1 MSNISEVIFQLIAA
15 VIFAGA
21 ITFLG
26 VMSNAGTFMN
36 YTTDIKSRQRQ
47 EIAEGYDD
55 TLEKD
60 IIESEEEVYFDII
73 STIKQETPLK
83 TAFYINGINGT
94 AVTPEMVKSV
104 RNTGYSEDLMKLI
117 SDNAP
122 SNGEYLK
129 SYNINTDENGNSSFN
144 AVIYEP
150 AS

>member
-1 MSNISEVIFQLIAA
+1 MSNISEIIFQLIAA

-60 IIESEEEVYFDII
+60 IIESKEEVYFDII

-83 TAFYINGINGT
+83 TAFYIGGT

-104 RNTGYSEDLMKLI
+104 KNAGYSEDLMKFI
-117 SDNAP
+117 NDNAP
-122 SNGEYLK
+122 SSGEYLK
-129 SYNINTDENGNSSFN
+129 SYNVSTDENGNSSFN
-144 AVIYEP
+144 AIIYEP